1 VAGFFVACNFSACE
15 NTAMPAKPIDLSSR
29 AKRIPSEYLPEGS
42 VVMGS
47 ERDLSA
53 SQKSTVMGVVDVATL
68 QLLVESCV
76 HEVRMALIHSS
87 YRWH

>member
-1 VAGFFVACNFSACE
+1 
-15 NTAMPAKPIDLSSR
+15 
-29 AKRIPSEYLPEGS
+29 
-42 VVMGS
+42 MGS

-53 SQKSTVMGVVDVATL
+53 SQKSTVMGVVEVATL